1 MGARAPLVGLPSA
14 RPVRPCA
21 DAEKLTDVKQA
32 RRHPNGLRFKL
43 ATWLGVLLLFTG
55 AAAQNTDL
63 ASFLGALEGRPELE
77 AARAAVRAAEANLAG
92 AGNPV
97 AFDLNASSSAPAA
110 DLIPFSD
117 TRLGVGVRA
126 YPFRYGEP
134 GELFRLRELELAGA
148 RLGAQE
154 ALAQLEVRAFASA
167 LEAELSRETL
177 ALARDALAAA
187 EAGYASARL
196 RAGRGVATAGELRL
210 ADLAR
215 QGAENAL
222 LNAEAGAAL
231 AAATLTELAGSAR
244 PRALPELAPPQGTAT
259 ELRRAELALQ
269 AAQTAR
275 AGAARAFYPVAEVAY
290 DYDVSGQN
298 RLSASLSTRDLA
310 PRVGYSFDYDGFGA
324 EARLSLS
331 VSATLAPEQFDNAA
345 RLAALEEAAAAT
357 LRAAAQNTAAT
368 ERGLRGRLA
377 ATERDEAFAAL
388 VLADAERTLAEV
400 RERERLGV
408 GTPLET
414 QTAALALADAGL
426 GAAAARRA
434 RVGALLG
441 LYEFFG
447 QPLSGLVTPLERP

>member
-1 MGARAPLVGLPSA
+1 MRLPRWHTDGMRIRLSA
-14 RPVRPCA
+14 
-21 DAEKLTDVKQA
+21 
-32 RRHPNGLRFKL
+32 
-43 ATWLGVLLLFTG
+43 WLGVLLLFAG

-63 ASFLGALEGRPELE
+63 AGFLGALSSRPELE

-97 AFDLNASSSAPAA
+97 ALDLSASSSAPAA
-110 DLIPFSD
+110 DLATFSD

-134 GELFRLRELELAGA
+134 GERFRLRELELEGA

-154 ALAQLEVRAFASA
+154 ALAQLEVRAFGAA
-167 LEAELSRETL
+167 FGAELSRETL
-177 ALARDALAAA
+177 ALAQDALAAA
-187 EAGYASARL
+187 EAGYGSARL
-196 RAGRGVATAGELRL
+196 RVQRGVATAGELRL

-215 QGAENAL
+215 QRAENAL
-222 LNAEAGAAL
+222 LNAEAEAAL
-231 AAATLTELAGSAR
+231 AETTLTELAGTAR
-244 PRALPELAPPQGTAT
+244 PRALPELTPPQGTAT
-259 ELRRAELALQ
+259 ELRRADLALQ
-269 AAQTAR
+269 AARIAR
-275 AGAARAFYPVAEVAY
+275 AGAARAFYPVAEVSY
-290 DYDVSGQN
+290 DYDVSTQN

-310 PRVGYSFDYDGFGA
+310 PRVGYSFDYDGYGN

-345 RLAALEEAAAAT
+345 RLEALEEAAAAT
-357 LRAAAQNTAAT
+357 LRAATQNAAAT
-368 ERGLRGRLA
+368 ERDLRSRLA

-388 VLADAERTLAEV
+388 VLTDAERTLAEV

-408 GTPLET
+408 STPLET

-434 RVGALLG
+434 RVGALLS

-447 QPLSGLVTPLERP
+447 QPLSRPVVSLERP